1 MAKKIDIAQENKE
14 ILNKYRA
21 LLRACKDKTNAKDKK
36 DIRKAFNLA
45 MDAHQGVRRKSGEP
59 YIYHPLAVA
68 HISAKEIGL
77 GATSIVCA
85 LLHDVV
91 EDTEYTLE
99 DIDRKFGRRIYDR
112 YVGKERSR
120 LTLKNK
126 KSGLA
131 LKKRMY
137 EDAEQKLNV
146 KKCKEEEIRKMEEQE

>member
-1 MAKKIDIAQENKE
+1 MIFFCKSEIQKEVDDVNMEEIIFKWIDQRKG
-14 ILNKYRA
+14 A
-21 LLRACKDKTNAKDKK
+21 LTA
-36 DIRKAFNLA
+36 
-45 MDAHQGVRRKSGEP
+45 DA
-59 YIYHPLAVA
+59 
-68 HISAKEIGL
+68 
-77 GATSIVCA
+77 IVKNF
-85 LLHDVV
+85 
-91 EDTEYTLE
+91 

-146 KKCKEEEIRKMEEQE
+146 KKCKEEEIRKMEERKRKEEEEKGKLEERKLKQEEEKRKLEEQKKRKEEKKSLVTFFTQEH